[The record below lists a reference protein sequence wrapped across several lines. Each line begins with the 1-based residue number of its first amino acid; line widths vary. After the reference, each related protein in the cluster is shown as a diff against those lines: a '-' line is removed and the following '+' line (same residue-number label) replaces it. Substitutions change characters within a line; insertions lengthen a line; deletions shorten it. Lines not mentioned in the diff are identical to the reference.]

1 MYIVL
6 SACVTSLR
14 TSCHSMMQPSL
25 GCSDPEDR
33 ILKCVTS
40 DISVTLRKAA
50 PNISDAIAR
59 GPVESEKVRLV
70 SLSTTEIAEITRL
83 KKKKKNPIFR
93 V

>member
-1 MYIVL
+1 MYIVS

-14 TSCHSMMQPSL
+14 TSCHSMMQPTL

-40 DISVTLRKAA
+40 DISVTLGEAA
-50 PNISDAIAR
+50 NISDAIAR

-83 KKKKKNPIFR
+83 KKTIFR